1 MSQPS
6 HPQLDQVFA
15 ERLQAMATT
24 LQPGT
29 MVTYRAALN
38 RFLRYLQ
45 TSHPEVRQLSQIR
58 RNPHILGW
66 LRNLCEQDPPLAND
80 TRGNYLVALRRV
92 FHDLASEHRHRLR
105 PGLLV
110 REDIPPADQYLPRPL
125 SPEDDQRLQHQLQKT
140 DDLESNALLLMRATG
155 IRIGECLNLTAG
167 CLRHLGED
175 EWAIH
180 VPLGKLHTERWVPA
194 DDRVRY
200 LVDRILSLRHQST
213 PRNEPVDPC
222 DWLLPRTRNL
232 ESSYDRVRRVLTTAA
247 QKAGCSTIVLPHQ
260 LRHSYATEMLRAGV
274 SLPALK
280 ELLGHKSLR
289 MTLRYVQV
297 TQNDLQR
304 EFHAARLKLEAN
316 RLPLPLLLSTTEP
329 DHNAGMPAIFQ
340 SMATSRHLLEMYRR
354 QLPDGELRHKL
365 DRLANRL
372 IKVTTELGRLFPAE
386 K

>member
-1 MSQPS
+1 MSQP
-6 HPQLDQVFA
+6 PRPNLDQVFA
-15 ERLQAMATT
+15 ERLQVMATT

-38 RFLRYLQ
+38 RFLRYLD
-45 TSHPEVRQLSQIR
+45 TFHPEVRQLSQIR

-92 FHDLASEHRHRLR
+92 FHDLAAQRQYRLR
-105 PGLLV
+105 PELLV

-125 SPEDDQRLQHQLQKT
+125 SPEDDQRLQDQLRKT

-155 IRIGECLNLTAG
+155 IRIGECLHLTAG
-167 CLRHLGED
+167 CLRHLGEK

-180 VPLGKLHTERWVPA
+180 VPLGKLHTERWVPV
-194 DDRVRY
+194 DDGVRY
-200 LVDRILSLRHQST
+200 LIDRILSLR
-213 PRNEPVDPC
+213 RENAALCAPVNPC

-232 ESSYDRVRRVLTTAA
+232 KTAYFRIRRVLTTAA
-247 QKAGCSTIVLPHQ
+247 QQAGCSTPVLPHQ

-274 SLPALK
+274 SFPAVK

-297 TQNDLQR
+297 SQNDLQR
-304 EFHAARLKLEAN
+304 EFHAARQKLEAN
-316 RLPLPLLLSTTEP
+316 RLYLPLLITTTEP
-329 DHNAGMPAIFQ
+329 NHNAGMSAVFE

-354 QLPDGELRHKL
+354 QLPEGKLRRKIE
-365 DRLANRL
+365 RLANRL
-372 IKVTTELGRLFPAE
+372 LKVTAELEALFPAE

>member
-1 MSQPS
+1 MSQP
-6 HPQLDQVFA
+6 PRPNLDQVFA

-38 RFLRYLQ
+38 RFLRYLD

-92 FHDLASEHRHRLR
+92 FHDLASQRQHRIR

-125 SPEDDQRLQHQLQKT
+125 SPEDDQRLQEQLRKT

-155 IRIGECLNLTAG
+155 IRIGECLHLTAG

-180 VPLGKLHTERWVPA
+180 VPLGKLHTERWVPV
-194 DDRVRY
+194 DDGVRY
-200 LVDRILSLRHQST
+200 LVDRILSLRRENAPPSA
-213 PRNEPVDPC
+213 PVNPC

-232 ESSYDRVRRVLTTAA
+232 KTAYYHIRRVLTTAA
-247 QKAGCSTIVLPHQ
+247 QQAGCSTPVLPHQ

-274 SLPALK
+274 SFPAVK

-297 TQNDLQR
+297 SQNDLQR
-304 EFHAARLKLEAN
+304 EFHAARHKLETN
-316 RLPLPLLLSTTEP
+316 RMHLPLLLTTTEP
-329 DHNAGMPAIFQ
+329 DHNAGMPAVFQ

-354 QLPDGELRHKL
+354 QLPDGKLRRKL
-365 DRLANRL
+365 ERLANRL
-372 IKVTTELGRLFPAE
+372 LKVSAELKKLFPAE